1 MFVFVFIFTLSI
13 HKATIFPMKWFI
25 LFFFVLS
32 IYLFR
37 ECPLVIMFLDI
48 ITLDYN
54 VPQLFG
60 PLIMMSFCNY
70 NMDR

>member
-13 HKATIFPMKWFI
+13 HKATIFSRKWFN
-25 LFFFVLS
+25 FFFVLS
-32 IYLFR
+32 IYLSR
-37 ECPLVIMFLDI
+37 KCPLVIMFLNI
-48 ITLDYN
+48 VTLDYN

-60 PLIMMSFCNY
+60 PSIMMFFYNY